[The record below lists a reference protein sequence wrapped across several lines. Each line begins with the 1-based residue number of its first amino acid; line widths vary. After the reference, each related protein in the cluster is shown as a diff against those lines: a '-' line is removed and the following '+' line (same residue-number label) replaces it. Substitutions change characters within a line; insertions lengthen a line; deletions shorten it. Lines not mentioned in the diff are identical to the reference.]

1 MDENTMTSS
10 YINYMAYV
18 LGDLA
23 EGVTIT
29 LNPKKRQHGDD
40 GRRLVSASGYFYMQ
54 YYDDLECGGE
64 HVASFG
70 YELDT
75 CYNAYT
81 GNYTSPKVESGSIQ
95 FACIGKLLHISF
107 LGILIYLQ
115 ATQTEIHMFI
125 IYTPTHIYVHTPSMY
140 IYVYGNVHCT

>member
-10 YINYMAYV
+10 YINYMAHV
-18 LGDLA
+18 LGDMA
-23 EGVTIT
+23 EGDTIS
-29 LNPKKRQHGDD
+29 LNPRKRQHGDD

-81 GNYTSPKVESGSIQ
+81 GNYTSPKVERGSIQ
-95 FACIGKLLHISF
+95 FACIGKSLHISF
-107 LGILIYLQ
+107 LGIFIYLH
-115 ATQTEIHMFI
+115 AYDTNGDSHVYYSYAYSNPCTLIPF
-125 IYTPTHIYVHTPSMY
+125 YMY
-140 IYVYGNVHCT
+140 EHVQFT